1 MVWVTTIEEVKA
13 MARESLEGVMGIF
26 PAHNFKVEVA
36 DMEYAT
42 LCVRYQDD
50 DEWRIRGD

>member
-13 MARESLEGVMGIF
+13 MAWESLEGVMGIF